1 MSYKNNP
8 VKKMS
13 AGLSDLMGME
23 AWEGR
28 GRKEGGGG
36 GIRQGRKLDVSHDER
51 RGRKGRMEGGREGD
65 AAGDGVGGVLRD
77 GDRERGREGG
87 REGRTCAWRAMP
99 LVMKLAARRA
109 LMAPTK
115 ATLPAGERGREGRR
129 GREEG
134 GEREKVEGTT
144 KVGVPQKGKKEGARE
159 GGGGRTYL
167 LLLLLR
173 LLLRLLLL
181 VPTSR

>member
-51 RGRKGRMEGGREGD
+51 RGRKGRMEGGS
-65 AAGDGVGGVLRD
+65 
-77 GDRERGREGG
+77 EGG
-87 REGRTCAWRAMP
+87 RGRKDVP
-99 LVMKLAARRA
+99 PAAPV
-109 LMAPTK
+109 APAA
-115 ATLPAGERGREGRR
+115 ATAAAGPHR
-129 GREEG
+129 
-134 GEREKVEGTT
+134 
-144 KVGVPQKGKKEGARE
+144 
-159 GGGGRTYL
+159 
-167 LLLLLR
+167 
-173 LLLRLLLL
+173 
-181 VPTSR
+181 